1 LDKYEEAI
9 RMAEEILLS
18 NNQEAIEAIKAAV
31 ESIENK

>member
-1 LDKYEEAI
+1 MDKYEEAI

-18 NNQEAIEAIKAAV
+18 NNQEAIEALKAAV

>member
-1 LDKYEEAI
+1 MDKYEEAI

-31 ESIENK
+31 ESIENI

>member
-1 LDKYEEAI
+1 MDKYEDAI

>member
-1 LDKYEEAI
+1 MDKYEEAI

>member
-1 LDKYEEAI
+1 MDKYEDAI

-18 NNQEAIEAIKAAV
+18 NNQEAIEALKAAV

>member
-1 LDKYEEAI
+1 MDKYEDAI

-18 NNQEAIEAIKAAV
+18 NNQEAIEALRAAV

>member
-1 LDKYEEAI
+1 MDKYEEAI

-18 NNQEAIEAIKAAV
+18 NNQEAIEALRAAV